1 MLGLINYL
9 MGIPIT
15 FELDSGVYSIYLK
28 ALIAFHSEDLNE
40 SRLLCEKC
48 IKHMKNLERVR
59 IQPFLLYAKVLS
71 TIFEFNLSENIYI
84 EILTLFP
91 YCADGYTEYGKFLYQ
106 FDKRYS
112 LNFEIIENWN
122 Q

>member
-1 MLGLINYL
+1 MVGLVNCI
-9 MGIPIT
+9 MGIPINI
-15 FELDSGVYSIYLK
+15 ELDFGVYSIYLK
-28 ALIAFHSEDLNE
+28 ALIAFHSEDFIE

-48 IKHMKNLERVR
+48 IKNMKNLERVR

-91 YCADGYTEYGKFLYQ
+91 NCADGYIEYGKFLYQ
-106 FDKRYS
+106 FDKR
-112 LNFEIIENWN
+112 
-122 Q
+122 